1 MTIKMRL
8 LLMVIITGAIFLFIG
23 IYTYFSFA
31 RIEEV
36 NFAKE
41 MAMELNYH
49 SSELRKHEKNFMT
62 QSVIEPKFHE
72 TGESEYIES
81 FNEDI
86 FHAYAHID
94 SIKIGGY
101 YKDINLD
108 GELSEIQEH
117 FKEYEILFRKLVEET
132 KKYGFKDYGLVGEM
146 RRAVHEIEATLK
158 NVGAAKNV
166 IIEMLMLRRHEKDF
180 IIRKDLRYVEKF
192 DERIDVFID
201 ELNKTELESEV
212 KQNILRLLK
221 NYHETFNKYVN
232 KRKEIGLSANEGL
245 LGQLKDKMTEIEPPV
260 NIVLHKF
267 ISHSKR
273 LTRRS
278 LLSVIILMVIG
289 VVVLMVVAFRVSE
302 QIYKMVGGEP
312 KVAAE
317 VADRIASGDL
327 NVKLDLSMFQH
338 GVMKSM
344 HQMREK
350 LNEIVKSI
358 IIASGEIASASKELS
373 NGAQQ
378 ISEGAS
384 SQASAVEEVSST
396 MEEIVSN
403 IEQNRDNAQITK
415 SIALNAHKGIDNLSI
430 KSEQSTNAN
439 NAIADKI
446 QVINDIAF
454 QTNILALNAAVEA
467 ARAGD
472 LGKGFAVVATE
483 VRKLAELSKKSA
495 DDIITL
501 AQNSM
506 GLTKEAAELMR
517 ATMPEVK
524 KTSELVEEIAQ
535 ASIEQSN
542 GTNQVNNSVADLNNI
557 IQRNAAAS
565 EQVATHAEELSSK
578 AQELKEA
585 ISYFKV

>member
-1 MTIKMRL
+1 MTIKLRL
-8 LLMVIITGAIFLFIG
+8 LIMVIVTGAIFLFIG
-23 IYTYFSFA
+23 IYTYFSFG
-31 RIEEV
+31 RIEDV

-41 MAMELNYH
+41 MAMELNFH
-49 SSELRKHEKNFMT
+49 SVDLRKQEKSFIT
-62 QSVIEPKFHE
+62 QSVIDPKFHE
-72 TGESEYIES
+72 TGQSEFIEA
-81 FNEDI
+81 FNNDI
-86 FHAYAHID
+86 FHVYAHID
-94 SIKIGGY
+94 SIKSGGF
-101 YKDINLD
+101 YKNINLD
-108 GELSEIQEH
+108 KELGEIHKH
-117 FKEYEILFRKLVEET
+117 FKEYESLFKKLVKES
-132 KKYGFKDYGLVGEM
+132 KNYGFENYGLVGEM
-146 RRAVHEIEATLK
+146 RKAVHKIEETLG
-158 NVGAAKNV
+158 NIGAAKNV
-166 IIEMLMLRRHEKDF
+166 MVEMLMLRRHEKDF
-180 IIRKDLRYVEKF
+180 IIRKDLKYVEKF
-192 DERIDVFID
+192 EKRIDIFKQ
-201 ELNKTELESEV
+201 ELDRTELEPQV
-212 KQNILRLLK
+212 KQDILVLLN
-221 NYHETFNKYVN
+221 NYHGTFNKYVE
-232 KRKEIGLSANEGL
+232 KRKEIGLSNMDGL
-245 LGQLKDKMTEIEPPV
+245 HGQLKAKMEEIEPHV
-260 NIVLHKF
+260 DVVLKKF
-267 ISHSKR
+267 ISHAKK

-278 LLSVIILMVIG
+278 LLSVIVLMIIG
-289 VVVLMVVAFRVSE
+289 VIVLMVVAYRVSE

-312 KVAAE
+312 KIAAE

-358 IIASGEIASASKELS
+358 VVASNEIASASVELS

-403 IEQNRDNAQITK
+403 IEQNRDNAQTTK
-415 SIALNAHKGIDNLSI
+415 SIALSAHKGIDNLSI

-472 LGKGFAVVATE
+472 LGKGFAVVASE

-495 DDIITL
+495 DEIITL

-506 GLTKEAAELMR
+506 GLTREAAELMR

-524 KTSELVEEIAQ
+524 RTSELVDEIAQ

-542 GTNQVNNSVADLNNI
+542 GTNQVNNSVAELNNI

-565 EQVATHAEELSSK
+565 EEVATHAEELSSK
-578 AQELKEA
+578 AEELRKA